1 MELITATECV
11 NKLRQAGVFKGKL
24 PYFIQLVNGGFIPH
38 HPKPNS
44 SKRWYRYEEAKEAI
58 RGMEDP
64 SRDAQREANE
74 RNRPKPKDERT
85 PEQIIILLSEMKQ
98 ITIMRPDMFDRGAL
112 DQDDAETFDCDIA
125 GMNEANMTVIE
136 ITNDLLALLNEIS
149 GGKFRSTK
157 AELKVVELLHGRLVS
172 PETVSNIY
180 GVKSL
185 L

>member
-11 NKLRQAGVFKGKL
+11 NKLRQAGAFKGKL
-24 PYFIQLVNGGFIPH
+24 PYFIQLANGGFIPH

-44 SKRWYRYEEAKEAI
+44 SKRWYRYEETKQALKD
-58 RGMEDP
+58 MEDP
-64 SRDAQREANE
+64 RRDAQREANE

-85 PEQIIILLSEMKQ
+85 PEQINVLLSEMKQ
-98 ITIMRPDMFDRGAL
+98 ITIMRPDMFDKAEL
-112 DQDDAETFDCDIA
+112 DQEDAITFDCDIA
-125 GMNEANMTVIE
+125 GMNESNLTVIE

-149 GGKFRSTK
+149 GGNFRGTK
-157 AELKVVELLHGRLVS
+157 AELKVIELLHGRLVN

-180 GVKSL
+180 GIKSL